1 MGQTPS
7 KDKNQQFAD
16 LYSSYIQQQQDLIF
30 QQQQQINDLYKFN
43 LQSQQQMPA
52 NMFFQSDM
60 NSQGQQQGQYQQGQG
75 QQQYQEQGSL
85 PQLPAAPKVKLD
97 PYKILGIHK
106 NYDEQSLKKAYLKAA
121 MKTHPDRGGTP
132 AQFQQVSIAYTL
144 LTKKL
149 KERDNNHSHHELR
162 EGAREYVS
170 GQLNQPK
177 MNVNMKDNFDVDVF
191 NKIYEDN
198 KIPEVYDEGYGSWME
213 SNPALES
220 GQEKLFQSGFNKDL
234 FNSTFEKY
242 KQEQSQRNPQSQM
255 VKYQEPEVRISATNQ
270 DSLMTLGQGKIT
282 NFGGTTDNLSYTDY
296 KQAFTDSST
305 LIDTSTVDLGKRA
318 NSIGGVKAQ
327 RSNLSYTMT
336 PEDEQRLSLQRLQE
350 QQEEQKRIS
359 RLNVYDQKQGEAYE
373 KIHSMLLR

>member
-7 KDKNQQFAD
+7 KDQQFAD

-60 NSQGQQQGQYQQGQG
+60 NSQGQGQGQQQQQYQGQYQQ
-75 QQQYQEQGSL
+75 QGSL

-97 PYKILGIHK
+97 PYKILGIQK

-149 KERDNNHSHHELR
+149 KERDNNHSHNELR
-162 EGAREYVS
+162 EGAREYVA

-177 MNVNMKDNFDVDVF
+177 VNVNMRDNFDVDVF

-198 KIPEVYDEGYGSWME
+198 KIPEIYDEGYGSWME

-242 KQEQSQRNPQSQM
+242 KQEQSQRNPQSQL
-255 VKYQEPEVRISATNQ
+255 VKYREPEVRISATNQ

-296 KQAFTDSST
+296 KQAFTDGST
-305 LIDTSTVDLGKRA
+305 LIDTSTVDLGQRA

-336 PEDEQRLSLQRLQE
+336 PEDEQRLALQRLQE

-359 RLNVYDQKQGEAYE
+359 RLNVYDQRQGEAYE